1 MHLAEVKGS
10 SCEVVPVFRLFRLR
24 HAFTNTHAGFIQ
36 STVGFIRSTNL
47 CVSGAS
53 CHWKPAAGQGW
64 NLFGHRHFPAH
75 AYVGV
80 LMLNVVRFK
89 DLDGVGHAPSF

>member
-1 MHLAEVKGS
+1 M
-10 SCEVVPVFRLFRLR
+10 RLQTRTPGLFS
-24 HAFTNTHAGFIQ
+24 Q
-36 STVGFIRSTNL
+36 PVGFIRSTSL